1 MPFSLPLG
9 APAPLSLSL
18 SRSLSAAATIIA
30 KFLPFHTPPPPT
42 PPPPPCRPKQPPTQE
57 TSHREHLPNISYITT
72 AAALPRLPEKA
83 TIDAPLKFPFTAH
96 SLCSFPILE
105 AIGDAAL
112 SNLPH
117 QQKAATPLQD
127 STRSGL
133 SHKIAEVGFATPSL
147 D

>member
-1 MPFSLPLG
+1 VQCPFFTPRSSSPSLSL
-9 APAPLSLSL
+9 PLSLSL
-18 SRSLSAAATIIA
+18 CCCHYYSQVSP
-30 KFLPFHTPPPPT
+30 LPSPSN

-72 AAALPRLPEKA
+72 AAALPRLPEQA